1 MFFLLACLSFIS
13 YSTVL
18 HLQLRGMLTFRALFI
33 LFFFFNSFTS
43 SVMSCMRIT
52 TYKLCMKNACCHNK
66 IIQRCLKENFWLASV
81 RVSSDTSAESL
92 NVFSEGNC
100 LQCMMWYDFF
110 GTGRYRVARGFAFES
125 RSHNRREFAN

>member
-1 MFFLLACLSFIS
+1 MLEFYIIFHCFASAI
-13 YSTVL
+13 TWDAD
-18 HLQLRGMLTFRALFI
+18 LQSAFYFV
-33 LFFFFNSFTS
+33 FFFNSFTS

-100 LQCMMWYDFF
+100 LQCMM
-110 GTGRYRVARGFAFES
+110 
-125 RSHNRREFAN
+125 